1 MASDDN
7 TRYPHT
13 VDELI
18 DIDPDKDTRTPEDE
32 DDKFIEGEIGDL
44 DELHKK
50 AFGNEDNL
58 PIDKEIDKDEMARVK
73 DLTRKQQKS
82 KKPS

>member
-32 DDKFIEGEIGDL
+32 DDRFIEGEIGDP

-50 AFGNEDNL
+50 AFGDTDNL
-58 PIDKEIDKDEMARVK
+58 PIDKEIDEDEIALVK
-73 DLTRKQQKS
+73 DLTRKQQKH
-82 KKPS
+82 KKTS